1 MAFRFGRRRVS
12 RARRAAT
19 CLLLILVAVGVEW
32 RVQAADPLLQAAW
45 VPAAALDAPDGV
57 RRAVAAAIAAGM
69 NTIVAS
75 APMYGDSIPDRFR
88 ELLQLAHER
97 QLQVYASVDLDRA
110 ALADEVPA
118 SRTHVVYEHPEWLM
132 VPRAIAPELLAV
144 DVRSPEYI
152 GRLTRWS
159 RANNVDGV
167 YLSPL
172 ADEAAAYVAAAT
184 AKVLRRYPV
193 DGVQLDAARYPDRD
207 FDYGRRSIDVF
218 RQDIRPSLMPAER
231 ARVDE
236 DEAVDPFAYP
246 NAFPD
251 AWRRFRQ
258 SRLTRLVAQV
268 RMAIGGAVPGI
279 PVTAV
284 VSGPAES
291 DLENHFQDWRNW
303 LEQRLVDAVS
313 LRSGTTTTIVSDVS
327 TLLRV
332 ANAVPVSG
340 SR

>member
-1 MAFRFGRRRVS
+1 MDCRSGRRRVS

-19 CLLLILVAVGVEW
+19 SLLLILAAVGVEW
-32 RVQAADPLLQAAW
+32 RVQAADPSFQAAW

-75 APMYGDSIPDRFR
+75 APLYGDSIPDRFM

-118 SRTHVVYEHPEWLM
+118 ARSHVMYEHPEWLM
-132 VPRAIAPELLAV
+132 VPRAIAPELLVV

-152 GRLTRWS
+152 GRLARWS

-172 ADEAAAYVAAAT
+172 ADGAAAYVAAAT

-207 FDYGRRSIDVF
+207 FDYGRRSIDAF

-231 ARVDE
+231 TRVDE
-236 DEAVDPFAYP
+236 DEAIDPFAYP

-258 SRLTRLVAQV
+258 TRLTRLVAQV
-268 RMAIGGAVPGI
+268 RTAIAGAVPGI

-313 LRSGTTTTIVSDVS
+313 VRSGTTTTIVSDVS

-332 ANAVPVSG
+332 ANAGPVSG